1 MHGTAKLGQMDGFAG
16 DQFIYRK
23 LSRLRRTEDGMIVRI
38 NGLGNTEVHAALVH
52 GFQITIEAFILR
64 KEKADDLPGSIIDGA
79 VEGVFNTAAEP
90 FIRSGIDLDELS
102 GMRFAFPAVGTVT
115 NFFLFRAFKT
125 CIF

>member
-1 MHGTAKLGQMDGFAG
+1 MHGTAELGQVDGFAG
-16 DQFIYRK
+16 EQFIYRK
-23 LSRLRRTEDGMIVRI
+23 LSRLRRAEDGVVVRI
-38 NGLGNTEVHAALVH
+38 NGLGNAEVHAALAH

-102 GMRFAFPAVGTVT
+102 GMRFAIPAVGGVADL
-115 NFFLFRAFKT
+115 FLFRAFKT